1 MTSCYIEKYLT
12 LNVPYYITFK
22 TILTDLMET
31 SQNLIKDSNLSKESQ
46 GSLPNPEF
54 LPEPGTFKA
63 KQC

>member
-46 GSLPNPEF
+46 ESLPNPEIM
-54 LPEPGTFKA
+54 PEPGTLKA